1 MITEQKNR
9 ADNIILLVDE
19 VYIATLDVD
28 DEKRITDESDDYD
41 DDEDYSYQNDIGY
54 DERKS
59 TGVENTVDNKLWVKT
74 KKRNLASYGY
84 ENIAQ

>member
-54 DERKS
+54 DEQKS
-59 TGVENTVDNKLWVKT
+59 TGV
-74 KKRNLASYGY
+74 
-84 ENIAQ
+84 